1 MSRRITA
8 LSVLLFT
15 TLAACNRTP
24 PPVVAVPTPTPAP
37 APTPTPTPVPTPT
50 PTPEPTPTPTPYVPM
65 KSLLTGSMFSGIN
78 FHANLETSVGTTA
91 TADRQNNESYTVEVN
106 VKVKVPK
113 PHTSLEELHKLN
125 QKLGT
130 LLPGLPQMLTSAKV
144 SPEFD
149 ELYRRKVTL
158 LRNNLNRL
166 DGLLTRHNFYDCET
180 ILQLESPL
188 TKRRA
193 LLIQADMDVDTD
205 GSDGDRLPIVDG
217 SSRTYQPFTSYH
229 WSKLTPTPNPCTPVW
244 EKRIA
249 ETDAKIKDAKTAA
262 ANLPQLRADLSRLR
276 AELRDLQSN
285 SYLIGAADPFIVL
298 PLSMFDKKKTP
309 YTPSTGDYCV
319 VIVGEL
325 MMPAIIGDGGPT
337 TKIGEASLR
346 ICKQVSARA
355 SGEFRPVADL
365 KATYVVFPSSGDRP
379 WAPPNLDQW
388 RTRCEALLQEIGGFT
403 GELVKWED
411 TSRPAAPESPAPTP
425 AQKPTG
431 N

>member
-8 LSVLLFT
+8 LSVLIFT
-15 TLAACNRTP
+15 ALAACNRTP
-24 PPVVAVPTPTPAP
+24 PPVVIAP
-37 APTPTPTPVPTPT
+37 PPIPTPTPTPTSAPTPT
-50 PTPEPTPTPTPYVPM
+50 PIPEPTPTPTPFVPM
-65 KSLLTGSMFSGIN
+65 KSLLTGSMFNGIT

-91 TADRQNNESYTVEVN
+91 TAERQTNESYTVEVN

-113 PHTSLEELHKLN
+113 AHTSLEELRKLN
-125 QKLGT
+125 DKLDT
-130 LLPGLPQMLTSAKV
+130 LLPGLPQMLTTAKV

-149 ELYRRKVTL
+149 ELYRHKVTL

-205 GSDGDRLPIVDG
+205 GSDGDRQSSVDAG
-217 SSRTYQPFTSYH
+217 SRTYQPFTSYH
-229 WSKLTPTPNPCTPVW
+229 WPKLTPTPNPCTPLW

-249 ETDAKIKDAKTAA
+249 ETEAKMKDPKNTA
-262 ANLPQLRADLSRLR
+262 LLTQLRADTSRLH

-285 SYLIGAADPFIVL
+285 SYLIGATDPFIVL
-298 PLSMFDKKKTP
+298 PLSMFGKKKTP
-309 YTPSTGDYCV
+309 YTPSIGDYCV
-319 VIVGEL
+319 VIVGEM

-337 TKIGEASLR
+337 AKIGEASLR

-355 SGEFRPVADL
+355 SGEFRPVGEL
-365 KATYVVFPSSGDRP
+365 KATYLVFPGTSDRP
-379 WAPPNLDQW
+379 WSTPNLDQW
-388 RTRCEALLQEIGGFT
+388 KTRCDALLQEVGGIQ
-403 GELVKWED
+403 GELIKWE
-411 TSRPAAPESPAPTP
+411 APESSPKAGP
-425 AQKPTG
+425 